1 METPQRKRVSRFVE
15 TFDIMRLLWSGD
27 EVTYTG
33 KHYNIN
39 QGVSINPKPVAQPL
53 PMWIAA
59 EAEPAI
65 AVGPYLI
72 EIEDDAPGGQKWRRE
87 GIRLTGPT
95 TGSTKTLNASR
106 KAA

>member
-1 METPQRKRVSRFVE
+1 MKTITANRLTDGRVIYRTAE
-15 TFDIMRLLWSGD
+15 GEWTEELARAERLTD
-27 EVTYTG
+27 DA
-33 KHYNIN
+33 
-39 QGVSINPKPVAQPL
+39 VAEARLAQ
-53 PMWIAA
+53 A

-72 EIEDDAPGGQKWRRE
+72 EIEADAPGGQKWRRE

-95 TGSTKTLNASR
+95 TGSTKVTNTSR

>member
-1 METPQRKRVSRFVE
+1 MKTITANRLTDGRVIYRTAE
-15 TFDIMRLLWSGD
+15 GEWTEDLARAERLADDATAEARLA
-27 EVTYTG
+27 E
-33 KHYNIN
+33 
-39 QGVSINPKPVAQPL
+39 
-53 PMWIAA
+53 A

-95 TGSTKTLNASR
+95 TGSTKTVNASR

>member
-1 METPQRKRVSRFVE
+1 MKTITANRLTDGRVIYRTAE
-15 TFDIMRLLWSGD
+15 GEWTEDLTRAERLTDDAIAEARL
-27 EVTYTG
+27 
-33 KHYNIN
+33 
-39 QGVSINPKPVAQPL
+39 AQ
-53 PMWIAA
+53 A

-95 TGSTKTLNASR
+95 TGSTKRLNASR